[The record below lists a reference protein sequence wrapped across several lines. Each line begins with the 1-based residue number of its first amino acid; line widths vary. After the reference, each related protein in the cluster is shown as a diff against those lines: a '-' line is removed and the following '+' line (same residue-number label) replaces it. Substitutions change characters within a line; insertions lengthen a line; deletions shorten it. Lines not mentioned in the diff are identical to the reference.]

1 MDIGDATYGHWQF
14 LGWTKEFDSSFI
26 ILNSSF
32 TTLMLTDLTVK
43 DFLNKVAGSDP
54 VPGGGSIAALNGAL
68 ASALAAMVA
77 NLTIGKKKYAEVQ
90 EDMQAIAQEAERL
103 MGDFTADID
112 RDSDAYDR
120 VFACFK
126 MPKETDEEKAARSAA
141 IQEAT
146 KYAAQVPLEVAR
158 RACALMPRVAE
169 VALKGNQNAVTDACV
184 AMMSARNA
192 VLAAVLNV
200 RINLSSLK
208 DTELVTRLQ
217 AEADGLEQQACQ
229 QEQALLNKVK
239 ALLQA

>member
-1 MDIGDATYGHWQF
+1 
-14 LGWTKEFDSSFI
+14 
-26 ILNSSF
+26 
-32 TTLMLTDLTVK
+32 MLTDLTVK

-90 EDMQAIAQEAERL
+90 EDMQAI
-103 MGDFTADID
+103 
-112 RDSDAYDR
+112 DSDAYDR

>member
-1 MDIGDATYGHWQF
+1 
-14 LGWTKEFDSSFI
+14 
-26 ILNSSF
+26 
-32 TTLMLTDLTVK
+32 MLTELTVK
-43 DFLNKVAGSDP
+43 DFLNKVAGSAP

-90 EDMQAIAQEAERL
+90 EDMQAIAQEAEEL
-103 MGDFTADID
+103 MTAFTADID
-112 RDSDAYDR
+112 RDSDAYNR

-126 MPKETDEEKAARSAA
+126 MPKDTDEEKVARSTA

-158 RACALMPRVAE
+158 RACALMPRISE

-200 RINLSSLK
+200 RINLTSLK
-208 DTELVTRLQ
+208 DAELVARLQ
-217 AEADGLEQQACQ
+217 AEADGLEQQACN
-229 QEQALLNKVK
+229 QEQELLAKIKALLN
-239 ALLQA
+239 A

>member
-1 MDIGDATYGHWQF
+1 
-14 LGWTKEFDSSFI
+14 
-26 ILNSSF
+26 
-32 TTLMLTDLTVK
+32 MLTDLTVK

-77 NLTIGKKKYAEVQ
+77 NLTIGKKKYTEVQ

-146 KYAAQVPLEVAR
+146 KYAAQVPLEVAQ
-158 RACALMPRVAE
+158 RACALMPLIAE

-208 DTELVTRLQ
+208 DAELVTRLQ